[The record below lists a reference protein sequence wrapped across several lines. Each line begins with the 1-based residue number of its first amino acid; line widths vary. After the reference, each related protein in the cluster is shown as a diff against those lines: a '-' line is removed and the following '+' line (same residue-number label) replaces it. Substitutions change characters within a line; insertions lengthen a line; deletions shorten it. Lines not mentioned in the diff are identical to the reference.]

1 MAALAESSAQ
11 VDPQLVGNSFVEQYF
26 KALHQYP
33 EHLHRFYQ
41 DSSFVSRPGPDGVMT
56 SVTTMK
62 EINDQILSLD
72 YQNYQTEILTV
83 DAQASYCK
91 GVLVLVT
98 GYMSGKTGKRRFSQS
113 FFLAPQENGFFVL
126 NDIFRFVD
134 DDLSVGMVMPIND
147 VDKTAAPVTTT
158 SAPESE
164 PVQVA
169 NQSVTNHTTTTIME
183 TAKTTLPDEVITKE
197 NDKKISETLPQNG
210 HDQDNHSVSNQ
221 TSTTT
226 SSAEAISTTTTNNV
240 NRPAETSSHDHLHK
254 KANDHL
260 IPEKKSGVANHDHPP
275 VVSEIKT
282 PRTPDSSSRKSF
294 ASIVHALKDNSS
306 PFQNKVPPPN
316 LKKGSNTTQSSADP
330 FSNNALR
337 NNIDDQAAK
346 NPVIFVANLPMD
358 VTADQ
363 MKSVFVKFGP
373 IKANGIR
380 IRTNQLRPNCF
391 SFVEFESI
399 SSMQNALKASP
410 ITFGD
415 RKVYVEQKKGGNE
428 AVSVRRN
435 VGSTSQNDNVRGRVN
450 ANGRINNAQAAVA
463 TGRGAGESPRTAQK
477 ANQNDGVRGGRQGQV
492 EKKNTGSAQAPKAAA
507 RAAKK

>member
-1 MAALAESSAQ
+1 MAAQAESSAK

-41 DSSFVSRPGPDGVMT
+41 DSSFLSRPGPDGVMT
-56 SVTTMK
+56 SITTMK

-98 GYMSGKTGKRRFSQS
+98 G
-113 FFLAPQENGFFVL
+113 
-126 NDIFRFVD
+126 FVD

-147 VDKTAAPVTTT
+147 VDKTAAPVTT
-158 SAPESE
+158 SVPESE
-164 PVQVA
+164 AGQVA
-169 NQSVTNHTTTTIME
+169 NHSVPNHTRTTIME
-183 TAKTTLPDEVITKE
+183 TAKAAKTTLPDEVITKE
-197 NDKKISETLPQNG
+197 NDKKISETLPQNDHDQDNHSVSNQTS

-316 LKKGSNTTQSSADP
+316 LKKGANTTQSSADP

-363 MKSVFVKFGP
+363 IKSVFVKFGP
-373 IKANGIR
+373 IKAN
-380 IRTNQLRPNCF
+380 
-391 SFVEFESI
+391 
-399 SSMQNALKASP
+399 
-410 ITFGD
+410 
-415 RKVYVEQKKGGNE
+415 GGNE

-492 EKKNTGSAQAPKAAA
+492 DKK
-507 RAAKK
+507 

>member
-1 MAALAESSAQ
+1 MAAQAESSAK

-41 DSSFVSRPGPDGVMT
+41 DSSFLSRPGPDGVMT
-56 SVTTMK
+56 SITTMK
-62 EINDQILSLD
+62 ILSLD

-147 VDKTAAPVTTT
+147 VDKTAAPVTT
-158 SAPESE
+158 SVPESE
-164 PVQVA
+164 AGQVA
-169 NQSVTNHTTTTIME
+169 NHSVPNHTRTTIME
-183 TAKTTLPDEVITKE
+183 TAKAAKTTLPDEVITKE
-197 NDKKISETLPQNG
+197 NDKKISETLPQNDHDQDNHSVSNQTS

-316 LKKGSNTTQSSADP
+316 LKKGANTTQSSADP

-363 MKSVFVKFGP
+363 IKSVFVKFGP
-373 IKANGIR
+373 IKAN
-380 IRTNQLRPNCF
+380 
-391 SFVEFESI
+391 
-399 SSMQNALKASP
+399 
-410 ITFGD
+410 
-415 RKVYVEQKKGGNE
+415 GGNE

-492 EKKNTGSAQAPKAAA
+492 DKK
-507 RAAKK
+507 

>member
-1 MAALAESSAQ
+1 MAAQAESSAK

-41 DSSFVSRPGPDGVMT
+41 DSSFLSRPGPDGVMT
-56 SVTTMK
+56 SITTMK

-147 VDKTAAPVTTT
+147 VDKTAAPVTT
-158 SAPESE
+158 SVPESE
-164 PVQVA
+164 AGQVA
-169 NQSVTNHTTTTIME
+169 NHSVPNHTRTTIME
-183 TAKTTLPDEVITKE
+183 TAKAAKTTLPDEVITKE
-197 NDKKISETLPQNG
+197 NDKKISETLPQNDHDQDNHSVSNQTS

-316 LKKGSNTTQSSADP
+316 LKKGANTTQSSADP

-363 MKSVFVKFGP
+363 IKSVFVKFGP

-410 ITFGD
+410 ITF
-415 RKVYVEQKKGGNE
+415 GGNE

-492 EKKNTGSAQAPKAAA
+492 DKK
-507 RAAKK
+507 

>member
-260 IPEKKSGVANHDHPP
+260 IPEKKS
-275 VVSEIKT
+275 
-282 PRTPDSSSRKSF
+282 
-294 ASIVHALKDNSS
+294 
-306 PFQNKVPPPN
+306 
-316 LKKGSNTTQSSADP
+316 
-330 FSNNALR
+330 
-337 NNIDDQAAK
+337 AK

-415 RKVYVEQKKGGNE
+415 RKVYVEQKKGKGGNE

-492 EKKNTGSAQAPKAAA
+492 EKK
-507 RAAKK
+507 

>member
-98 GYMSGKTGKRRFSQS
+98 G
-113 FFLAPQENGFFVL
+113 
-126 NDIFRFVD
+126 FVD

-415 RKVYVEQKKGGNE
+415 RKVYVEQKKGKLNCLRRFRGNE

>member
-1 MAALAESSAQ
+1 MAAQAESSAK

-41 DSSFVSRPGPDGVMT
+41 DSSFLSRPGPDGVMT
-56 SVTTMK
+56 SITTMK

-147 VDKTAAPVTTT
+147 VDKTAAPVTT
-158 SAPESE
+158 SVPESE
-164 PVQVA
+164 AGQVA
-169 NQSVTNHTTTTIME
+169 NHSVPNHTRTTIME
-183 TAKTTLPDEVITKE
+183 TAKAAKTTLPDEVITKE
-197 NDKKISETLPQNG
+197 NDKKISETLPQNDHDQDNHSVSNQTS

-260 IPEKKSGVANHDHPP
+260 IPEKKS
-275 VVSEIKT
+275 
-282 PRTPDSSSRKSF
+282 
-294 ASIVHALKDNSS
+294 
-306 PFQNKVPPPN
+306 
-316 LKKGSNTTQSSADP
+316 
-330 FSNNALR
+330 
-337 NNIDDQAAK
+337 AK

-363 MKSVFVKFGP
+363 IKSVFVKFGP

-415 RKVYVEQKKGGNE
+415 RKVYVEQKKGN
-428 AVSVRRN
+428 VRRN

-492 EKKNTGSAQAPKAAA
+492 DKK
-507 RAAKK
+507 